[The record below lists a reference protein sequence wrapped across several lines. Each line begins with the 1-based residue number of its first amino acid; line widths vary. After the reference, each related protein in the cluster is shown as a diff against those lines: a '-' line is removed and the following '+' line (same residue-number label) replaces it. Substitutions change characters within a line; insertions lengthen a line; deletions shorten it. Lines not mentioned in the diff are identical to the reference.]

1 MIKNRVLQME
11 NIVTITLLYL
21 TLLGNIEMTSF
32 EIPSKESCESWYHH
46 NVKVHERKQRKM
58 FSNHVYHEYDGK
70 QVIGY
75 ICGGDEPQ

>member
-1 MIKNRVLQME
+1 ME

-46 NVKVHERKQRKM
+46 NVKVTERKKRLV
-58 FSNHVYHEYDGK
+58 FGNHYYHKYKGK
-70 QVIGY
+70 DVIGY
-75 ICGGDEPQ
+75 ICSDEPPQ

>member
-1 MIKNRVLQME
+1 ME
-11 NIVTITLLYL
+11 KIVIITLLFL
-21 TLLGNIEMTSF
+21 TWNGEIEQKSF

-58 FSNHVYHEYDGK
+58 FSNLYYHEYKGK

-75 ICGGDEPQ
+75 ICNDNPPQ